1 MEYTIPLYKPDV
13 GLLFGNEA
21 NGDVG
26 HSPLSGSWSA
36 ILPEESHIPTE
47 DERIT
52 FSMILL
58 YSADDSLAR
67 TIMFI
72 RSSREFAQ
80 HSYGSNIRVLSSPV
94 PKLIL

>member
-1 MEYTIPLYKPDV
+1 LEYTIPLYKPDV

-21 NGDVG
+21 NGHVG
-26 HSPLSGSWSA
+26 HSSLSGSWSA
-36 ILPEESHIPTE
+36 VLPEEPHIPAE

-72 RSSREFAQ
+72 HSSGEFAQ
-80 HSYGSNIRVLSSPV
+80 HSYGSNFWVLTSHV
-94 PKLIL
+94 PR